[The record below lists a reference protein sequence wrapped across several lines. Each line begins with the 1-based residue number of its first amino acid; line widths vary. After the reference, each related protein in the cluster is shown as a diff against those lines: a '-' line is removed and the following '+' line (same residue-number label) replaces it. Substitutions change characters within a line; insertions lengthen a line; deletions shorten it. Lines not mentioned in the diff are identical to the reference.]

1 MNTVILLVEDDAVI
15 RNNLSSL
22 LQQEEFQ
29 TIACSSLEE
38 ARGTLLHRVPDLAVL
53 DVLLPDGSG
62 FDLCREI
69 RASYKIPILFLTC
82 CDEDEDTIKGLECGG
97 DDYVAKPFRA
107 KVLISRIKALLRR
120 TQMEQS
126 SDLQIGAFHF
136 ENDKRICRLDGAAIP
151 LTPIEYRILYE
162 LAKNKNKIVS
172 REHLL
177 HAIWEMGCAYMD
189 ESTLTVH
196 ISRIRGKLG
205 NQSDKLLTV
214 RGEGYLLRC
223 ENE

>member
-53 DVLLPDGSG
+53 DVLLLDGSG

-97 DDYVAKPFRA
+97 DDYGKA
-107 KVLISRIKALLRR
+107 ISCQSADFPHQGFITSYSNGTKLRLA
-120 TQMEQS
+120 
-126 SDLQIGAFHF
+126 DW
-136 ENDKRICRLDGAAIP
+136 RL
-151 LTPIEYRILYE
+151 
-162 LAKNKNKIVS
+162 S
-172 REHLL
+172 F
-177 HAIWEMGCAYMD
+177 
-189 ESTLTVH
+189 
-196 ISRIRGKLG
+196 
-205 NQSDKLLTV
+205 
-214 RGEGYLLRC
+214 
-223 ENE
+223 